1 MGNRSMFAKNKAQ
14 SNSLLNTAKIF
25 YNSIRMEF
33 EFYKMHYNHYVQR
46 KVFRMK
52 ISL

>member
-33 EFYKMHYNHYVQR
+33 EFSKCTIIIMCRERY
-46 KVFRMK
+46 
-52 ISL
+52 LG